1 MISGWLLLALGSNIL
16 AGRCI
21 KKDHNGIYDLGH
33 EFLPKLPACTND
45 VLLVITMLIAL
56 LYKDRFT
63 PKYIKILSLMYL
75 FRAVCVCMTVLPM
88 PDGRGKCKGG
98 IIQHCNDFIF
108 SGHTTFNVV
117 TSYFIGKPLWPVWP
131 IITSLGTVASR
142 NHYSIDVVLVWFIFF
157 SLIVKI

>member
-21 KKDHNGIYDLGH
+21 KKDHDGIYDLGH

-63 PKYIKILSLMYL
+63 PKYVKILSLMYL

-117 TSYFIGKPLWPVWP
+117 TSYFIGQPLWPVWP